1 MGGLGLITK
10 KKATQATERWL
21 TLAFSFFIKIN
32 AILVDETPVKAPVFD
47 ATQARL
53 KGHLFGLASSLQ
65 SPSPCVLRFS
75 QGKRPRG

>member
-32 AILVDETPVKAPVFD
+32 AILVNETPVKAPVFD
-47 ATQARL
+47 AIQARL
-53 KGHLFGLASSLQ
+53 KKFFTSKLVL
-65 SPSPCVLRFS
+65 LRFAFFAKGS
-75 QGKRPRG
+75 RPRG